1 LRQRVLETFRRLPNG
16 ANAAFYQQGALTFP
30 EVAAARVLPRSRGI
44 GTVDVIISAQT
55 GLPDE
60 DLLCR
65 VRNWF
70 EQRREIA
77 VDVAVLAPVLKTVD
91 VAVKVKTQ
99 ESRKAAVH
107 QAVTEALTG
116 LFDGSLLGRD
126 LLRARLGEVIF
137 GVDGVE
143 NYEIL
148 SPAADVGVEANEL
161 PRLGTLRVEA
171 ME

>member
-1 LRQRVLETFRRLPNG
+1 
-16 ANAAFYQQGALTFP
+16 
-30 EVAAARVLPRSRGI
+30 
-44 GTVDVIISAQT
+44 
-55 GLPDE
+55 
-60 DLLCR
+60 
-65 VRNWF
+65 
-70 EQRREIA
+70 
-77 VDVAVLAPVLKTVD
+77 
-91 VAVKVKTQ
+91 
-99 ESRKAAVH
+99 
-107 QAVTEALTG
+107 VTEALTG